1 MSAVTSRPIS
11 DYGSS
16 HILIRSQSLPLL
28 FDWVR
33 KTGGPSIEA
42 TVRSQLELPEATGTL
57 LQEMTVP
64 LSIYRAAGDLTS
76 ELLGDDFVGLHA
88 ASATPRGSFGILE
101 FAARSAPSVD
111 QALKRTARYWRLLS
125 ETLRLDLER
134 TSGEVA
140 LAHRLPNEPLCL
152 GRQGNEYTLAIFL
165 RYLSEMTQVNLRATR
180 VEFAHA
186 APPDVTPLEEYFGTT
201 NLKFGGGRNL
211 IAFDESILALPIPA
225 SDERLLPWLDGYAD
239 SLLPPESVAA
249 QAVPDLHR
257 QIRTCLQDGRS
268 PTVAEVARRLHVS
281 SRTLQ
286 RRLGEV
292 SMSFYRILEQIRHE
306 LAESYLRDP
315 RLSIYEIALRL
326 GYANER
332 GFERAFM
339 KWHGTTPRA
348 YRRQLPSFQGRTRAA
363 PQSEPRMTVA
373 KAG

>member
-1 MSAVTSRPIS
+1 M
-11 DYGSS
+11 
-16 HILIRSQSLPLL
+16 

-33 KTGGPSIEA
+33 KNDGHAIEA
-42 TVRSQLELPEATGTL
+42 NVRSQLELPEATGTL
-57 LQEMTVP
+57 LKEMTVP
-64 LSIYRAAGDLTS
+64 LHVYRAAGDLTA
-76 ELLGDDFVGLHA
+76 ELMGDDFIGLHA
-88 ASATPRGSFGILE
+88 AGGTPRGSFGILE
-101 FAARSAPSVD
+101 FAARSAPNVD

-125 ETLRLDLER
+125 ETIRLELER
-134 TSGEVA
+134 SPGEVA
-140 LAHRLPNEPLCL
+140 LAFRIPNEPLCM
-152 GRQGNEYTLAIFL
+152 GRQGNEFAAGIFH
-165 RYLSEMTQVNLRATR
+165 RYLNEMTQVGLHATR

-186 APPDVTPLEEYFGTT
+186 PPRETGALAEFFGTT
-201 NLKFGGGRNL
+201 NLQFECGRNR

-249 QAVPDLHR
+249 QAVPGLHR
-257 QIRTCLQDGRS
+257 QIRHCLQDGRS
-268 PTVAEVARRLHVS
+268 PTVAEVARRLRVS

-292 SMSFYRILEQIRHE
+292 SMSFYRVLEEIRHE

-348 YRRQLPSFQGRTRAA
+348 YRRQLPAFQSRTRSSQPPAECVQAA
-363 PQSEPRMTVA
+363 
-373 KAG
+373 G